1 MSQSAGSKH
10 KRTDSAAGT
19 VGESRHFDAAALGAS
34 FQQLAVDVVR
44 GESTDFMSRWFRT
57 PKSDADLV
65 IWTDSEKRIIKHQ
78 LCFFGQVV
86 EWNPINGTRTGLV
99 IEEELAV
106 AEEKPEPAKSS
117 KQKAEPA
124 AESGDIAEIIRFD
137 KVAQAPVV
145 EQALKLLAH
154 IPDLVPEDRAAL
166 SYNLRESPKLHKK
179 ARERALKTWAPKVD
193 EIVSTQRPTFWR
205 RLRSWVLGD

>member
-1 MSQSAGSKH
+1 MSQSTGNRV
-10 KRTDSAAGT
+10 KRTDSAGLIP
-19 VGESRHFDAAALGAS
+19 GGSRHFDAATLGAS

-44 GESTDFMSRWFRT
+44 GENTDFMSRWFRT

-65 IWTDSEKRIIKHQ
+65 IWTDSQKRIIKHQ
-78 LCFFGQVV
+78 LCFYGQVV

-99 IEEELAV
+99 IEEELVV
-106 AEEKPEPAKSS
+106 AEAEARAP
-117 KQKAEPA
+117 KAQRVDENA
-124 AESGDIAEIIRFD
+124 DVSETIRFD
-137 KVAQAPVV
+137 KVAQGSVV

-154 IPDLVPEDRAAL
+154 VPDLASEDRAAL
-166 SYNLRESPKLHKK
+166 IYNLRESPKLHKK

-205 RLRSWVLGD
+205 RLKSWVLGD